1 MTSES
6 ENRVFITAEV
16 AQAHD
21 GSLGILHSYI
31 DAIAPTGVDAIK
43 FQVHIAEAESS
54 PDEPFR
60 VHFSCQDKTRQD
72 YWRRVSF
79 SREQWARIKKH
90 CEEVGLEFL
99 ASPFSIQAAQW
110 LASLSVKRFKIAS
123 GEIDN
128 FLMLDFIRRTG
139 KEIWISTGM
148 SSFSDIDR
156 TLEFLHDSLDRIVL
170 FQCTTAYPTDPT
182 EIGLNVITE
191 LQQRYGLPVG
201 FSDHSGTLWPSLAA
215 VVTGVRYVESH
226 LVFDKRMFGPDT
238 AGSLTVDQ
246 FTELV
251 KGIRFLEQALA
262 HPVDKNDTARFT
274 ELRTMFGKSLAV
286 RHPVNAG
293 HRLTIQDLETKKPAG
308 KGVSAGQYTSVLGRA
323 IRCDLPAYSFIRGD
337 DLCE

>member
-1 MTSES
+1 MTSKS
-6 ENRVFITAEV
+6 QNRAFITAEV

-54 PDEPFR
+54 TDEPFR
-60 VHFSCQDKTRQD
+60 IRFSAQDKTRQE
-72 YWRRVSF
+72 YWRRMSF
-79 SREQWARIKKH
+79 SREQWTRIKQH
-90 CEEVGLEFL
+90 CEDVGLEFL

-110 LASLSVKRFKIAS
+110 LASLGVKRFKIAS
-123 GEIDN
+123 GEVDN

-148 SSFSDIDR
+148 SSFADIDR
-156 TLEFLHDSLDRIVL
+156 TLEFLDDCRDRIVL
-170 FQCTTAYPTDPT
+170 FQCTTAYPTGPA
-182 EIGLNVITE
+182 EVGLNVIS
-191 LQQRYGLPVG
+191 QMRHRYGLPVG

-215 VVTGVRYVESH
+215 VVLGARYIETH

-238 AGSLTVDQ
+238 ASSLTVDQ
-246 FTELV
+246 FTDLV
-251 KGIRFLEQALA
+251 RGIRFLEQAIS
-262 HPVDKNDTARFT
+262 HPVDKNDAGKFA
-274 ELRTMFGKSLAV
+274 ELRTIFGKSLAV
-286 RHPVNAG
+286 RHPVSAG

-308 KGVSAGQYTSVLGRA
+308 KGVPADQYTSVLGRA
-323 IRCDLPAYSFIRGD
+323 VRCDLPANSFIRGD